1 MSNAMMK
8 ALRIIAETLKKDE
21 KITSVFIIT

>member
-8 ALRIIAETLKKDE
+8 ALRMTTKALKNDDE
-21 KITSVFIIT
+21 MTSIFIII